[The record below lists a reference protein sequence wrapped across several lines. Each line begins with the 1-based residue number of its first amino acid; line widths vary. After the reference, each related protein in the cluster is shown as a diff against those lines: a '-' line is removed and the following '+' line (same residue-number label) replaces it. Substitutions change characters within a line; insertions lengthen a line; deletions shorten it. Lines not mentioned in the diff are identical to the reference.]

1 METSCSAIPLS
12 NVQITSIQ
20 SEKKRPSE
28 MEEWKNE
35 RVLFDQTHKKKLQK
49 MLRSF
54 FVSGEWTAGGGRV
67 SQSSGE
73 DSCANT

>member
-35 RVLFDQTHKKKLQK
+35 RVLFDQTHKKNFK
-49 MLRSF
+49 R
-54 FVSGEWTAGGGRV
+54 
-67 SQSSGE
+67 
-73 DSCANT
+73 C